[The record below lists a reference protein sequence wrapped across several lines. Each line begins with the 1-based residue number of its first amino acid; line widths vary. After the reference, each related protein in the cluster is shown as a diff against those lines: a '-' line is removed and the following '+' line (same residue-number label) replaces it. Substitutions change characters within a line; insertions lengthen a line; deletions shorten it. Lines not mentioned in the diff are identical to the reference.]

1 MRVAGG
7 RAATTNRGFAFS
19 TTKRL
24 GLKES
29 SNHTNVDYDLHK
41 RDSLAKQKKGSGHW
55 KPELAS
61 DSEEAVKADRASRD
75 KDAVEQMKAL
85 QERTKRAAEETSKAA
100 AMSSSAPSFQSALL
114 AGAIAGTTVDLSLF
128 PLDTLKTRLQSSA
141 GFFPS
146 GGFSG
151 IYRGIGSALVGSA
164 PGAAFF
170 FCTYETAKAVLGPRI
185 RSGVGSGSGHGG
197 GGGWA
202 PADVLTHM
210 LASSLGE
217 IAACSVRVPTEV
229 VKQRAQ
235 AGHHGGSSAK
245 ALGHILS
252 RYSAPGGSLPAVW
265 RELYRGWGITV
276 IREVPF
282 TMIQFPLWEG
292 MKAWGRKR
300 RGDGKDVSA
309 GESALYGSLAGGVA
323 AASTTPLDVLKT
335 RVMLSRERVSV
346 GEVLQR
352 MAREEGIRPFFAGIA
367 PRITW
372 ISIGG
377 AIFLGSYQYVINT
390 MNSINS

>member
-1 MRVAGG
+1 MLFAS
-7 RAATTNRGFAFS
+7 ATKMMPVSSVLRTRGAIATRGFAFS

-29 SNHTNVDYDLHK
+29 SNQTNVDYDLHK

-61 DSEEAVKADRASRD
+61 DSEEAVKADRAS
-75 KDAVEQMKAL
+75 KENLWMPKINP
-85 QERTKRAAEETSKAA
+85 
-100 AMSSSAPSFQSALL
+100 AMAPQPPSFQSALL
-114 AGAIAGTTVDLSLF
+114 AGALAGTTVDLSLF

-170 FCTYETAKAVLGPRI
+170 FCTYETAKAFFGQRI
-185 RSGVGSGSGHGG
+185 RSSSGKGNGDDISRT
-197 GGGWA
+197 WV

-235 AGHHGGSSAK
+235 AGHHGGSSAQ

-252 RYSAPGGSLPAVW
+252 RYSAPGGSLAAVW

-276 IREVPF
+276 FREVPF
-282 TMIQFPLWEG
+282 TVIQFPLWEG

-335 RVMLSRERVSV
+335 RVMLSKERVSV
-346 GEVLQR
+346 GDVFRR
-352 MAREEGIRPFFAGIA
+352 MVRDEGVRPFFAGIA
-367 PRITW
+367 PRVTW

-377 AIFLGSYQYVINT
+377 AIFLGSYQWVINT
-390 MNSINS
+390 MNSISS